1 MAVPLQPGDALL
13 YRGKRVVVTGAA
25 SGIGEATAI
34 LLADLGAEVI
44 GLDRHE
50 ATAPLAQAVRADL
63 RDDASIA
70 AAAAEI
76 GPPVD
81 ALFNCAGLPQTEPG
95 LDVIL
100 AGFIGPR
107 ELTER
112 LLPFMSPGGA
122 VVSVAST
129 AAHRWIDDLATLDEL
144 IDTPTFADAVHWCRS
159 HLGSDAHNYA
169 LTKGAVIAYTA
180 RRGVELAPH
189 GLRVNCVAPG
199 PTATPMTAR
208 FREDVPGHMER
219 LPLPMGRM
227 ADASEQAW
235 AFAFLGSPRSS
246 FITGTTIF
254 VDGGFVAGLTTGLLA
269 R

>member
-1 MAVPLQPGDALL
+1 
-13 YRGKRVVVTGAA
+13 VVVTGAA
-25 SGIGEATAI
+25 SGIGEATAG
-34 LLADLGAEVI
+34 LLADLGADVI
-44 GLDRHE
+44 GLDWHE
-50 ATAPLAQAVRADL
+50 PAVPVAHSVHVDL
-63 RDDASIA
+63 RDEASIGEA
-70 AAAAEI
+70 AASI

-81 ALFNCAGLPQTEPG
+81 ALFNCAGLPQTAPG

-100 AGFIGPR
+100 AGFVGPR

-112 LLPFMSPGGA
+112 LLPFMPPGSA

-129 AAHRWIDDLATLDEL
+129 AAYRWIDDLATLNEL
-144 IDTPTFADAVHWCRS
+144 IDTPTFGDAVSWCRS

-180 RRGVELAPH
+180 RRGVELAPR

-199 PTATPMTAR
+199 PTATPMTER
-208 FREDVPGHMER
+208 FRRDVPGHMER

-227 ADASEQAW
+227 AEAGEQAW

-246 FITGTTIF
+246 FITGTTLF
-254 VDGGFVAGLTTGLLA
+254 VDGGFVAGLSTGLLA